1 MNYPQ
6 TLSYIYNL
14 ERFGVKLG
22 LKNITTF
29 LESLGNPHLGFP
41 SIHIAGTNGKGST
54 AAILESLLCC
64 AGYKT
69 GLYTSPH
76 LVDFRERIRIC
87 GRQIDQK
94 SVVQFVNRYKNE
106 IDRNKYTFFEVITA
120 LAFDYFSKEKI
131 DIAVLETGLGGRL
144 DATNVVMPEVSIIT
158 NIGLEHT
165 DILGKT
171 VSQITFE
178 KGGIIKKDVPVI
190 SGVPNKEA
198 MKVLKDICNKRGASL
213 LDVNKISKWKIKDM
227 DLRGTCFDLRTY
239 SNQYKDLKINLIGEH
254 QVRNA
259 AVAICAAELLSQKG
273 WKISKQDIYE
283 GPKKVNWRARF
294 EVFRKNP
301 LVILDVAH
309 NPEGISVLVDTF
321 SCLFKNRKII
331 FVFGV
336 LDDKDYEKMLKKL
349 SEKAK
354 LLILTEPNYY
364 RAQKL
369 EKLEKEANRLKM
381 QYKSISKVKDAC
393 LYAFKT
399 ASKKDIL
406 CITGSHFTVGE
417 FLESW
422 SPTG

>member
-22 LKNITTF
+22 LESITTF
-29 LESLGNPHLGFP
+29 LEDIGNPQLDFP
-41 SIHIAGTNGKGST
+41 SIHIAGTNGKGSI
-54 AAILESLLCC
+54 AAILESILCS
-64 AGYKT
+64 AEYRV

-76 LVDFRERIRIC
+76 LVDLRERIRIC
-87 GRQIDQK
+87 GKQIDQK
-94 SVVQFVNRYKNE
+94 SVVRFVNRYKNE

-120 LAFDYFSKEKI
+120 LAFEYFSRKKV
-131 DIAVLETGLGGRL
+131 DIAILETGLGGRL

-165 DILGKT
+165 DILGKAIP
-171 VSQITFE
+171 QIAFE
-178 KGGIIKKDVPVI
+178 KGGIIKKGVPVI
-190 SGVPNKEA
+190 SGVQNKEA
-198 MKVLKDICNKRGASL
+198 VKVLKDICNKRDTSF

-227 DLRGTCFDLRTY
+227 DLRGTCFDLRTD

-254 QVRNA
+254 QVQNA

-283 GPKKVNWRARF
+283 GLKKVNWRARF
-294 EVFRKNP
+294 EIFRENP

-309 NPEGISVLVDTF
+309 NPEGISVLIDTF
-321 SCLFKNRKII
+321 NCLFKNRKII

-336 LDDKDYEKMLKKL
+336 LDDKDYKEMLKKL
-349 SEKAK
+349 RGKAK

-369 EKLEKEANRLKM
+369 EKLEKEANRLKIR
-381 QYKSISKVKDAC
+381 YKVIPKVKDAC
-393 LYAFKT
+393 LYALKT

-417 FLESW
+417 FLESY
-422 SPTG
+422 

>member
-1 MNYPQ
+1 MNYQQ

-41 SIHIAGTNGKGST
+41 SIHIAGTNGKGSI
-54 AAILESLLCC
+54 AAMLESIFCS
-64 AGYKT
+64 AGYEA

-76 LVDFRERIRIC
+76 LVDLRERMRIC

-94 SVVQFVNRYKNE
+94 SVVRFINRKKNE
-106 IDRNKYTFFEVITA
+106 IDKNKYTFFEVITA
-120 LAFDYFSKEKI
+120 LAFDYFSRKRI
-131 DIAVLETGLGGRL
+131 GIAILETGLGGRL
-144 DATNVVMPEVSIIT
+144 DATNVVMPKVSIIT

-171 VSQITFE
+171 IPEIASE

-190 SGVPNKEA
+190 CGVQNKEA
-198 MKVLKDICNKRGASL
+198 MKVLKGICGKRGASF
-213 LDVNKISKWKIKDM
+213 LDVNKTSNWKIKDM
-227 DLRGTCFDLRTY
+227 DLKGTRFDLVTT
-239 SNQYKDLKINLIGEH
+239 SNQYKDLKTNLIGGH
-254 QVRNA
+254 QVQNVT
-259 AVAICAAELLSQKG
+259 VAICAAELLSQKG

-283 GPKKVNWRARF
+283 GLRKVNWRARF
-294 EVFRKNP
+294 EVFQKNP

-309 NPEGISVLVDTF
+309 NPEGIGVLINTF
-321 SCLFKNRKII
+321 NCLFKNRKII

-336 LDDKDYEKMLKKL
+336 LDDKDHKEMLKEL
-349 SEKAK
+349 REKAK

-369 EKLEKEANRLKM
+369 EKLEKEANNLKIT
-381 QYKSISKVKDAC
+381 YKSIPKVKDAY
-393 LYAFKT
+393 LYGLKT
-399 ASKKDIL
+399 ASKEDIL

-417 FLESW
+417 FLQDY
-422 SPTG
+422 